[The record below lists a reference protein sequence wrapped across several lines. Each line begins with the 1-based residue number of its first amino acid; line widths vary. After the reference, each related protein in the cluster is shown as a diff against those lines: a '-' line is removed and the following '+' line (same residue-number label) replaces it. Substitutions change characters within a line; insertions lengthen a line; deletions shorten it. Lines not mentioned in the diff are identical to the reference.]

1 MSHRIRRFPTL
12 LSRRSTV
19 PLSHRS
25 TVPLSHRPI
34 VPLVFLLVIGLAC
47 TNVLTDAD
55 IAPVV
60 TVQVSPDSMD
70 LPIGLTAAV
79 EAFPLDSTGA
89 FRPGS
94 DAVWSTSDPQIVTV
108 DDTGGLVGVGAGTA
122 TISATAR
129 GVTGTA
135 RVRVGPAPVISL
147 SSDSITFDGQA
158 GQGSPLP
165 QVVAISNTGG
175 LTLSG
180 LTVGTIDYGTGPQ
193 FWLLTQLDSTTA
205 PANLTI
211 TAVTGGITQAGT
223 YVAKVPLFA
232 AGAAN
237 SPDTLEVVLV
247 MVPGPPT
254 TYQMVITAGN
264 NQQVLAGTTLPVN
277 PQVTITDSFANPIAG
292 LPVTFVVTGGG
303 GSVTGAVV
311 NTDANGVAEVG
322 SWTVQA
328 TGAVP
333 ADGRYLNQ
341 LDASAPSAGSL
352 AFNALAY
359 FSYTATI
366 HPMWPVYGCAGCH
379 GGANLGGLQLNQSA
393 ATTHA
398 SELFNVPTLCASG
411 ALTQVSSAGGII
423 GEQNSLL
430 MAKLDNT
437 APAACPAPMPPNG
450 VLIPAA
456 VRDTIRAWIRA
467 GAPLN

>member
-1 MSHRIRRFPTL
+1 MDEIRLPRMAVRPSGPLAVL
-12 LSRRSTV
+12 LAV
-19 PLSHRS
+19 L
-25 TVPLSHRPI
+25 
-34 VPLVFLLVIGLAC
+34 LAC
-47 TNVLTDAD
+47 TNVLTDAE
-55 IAPVV
+55 IAPIVSV
-60 TVQVSPDSMD
+60 RVSPDSLD
-70 LPIGLTAAV
+70 LPIGSTSRV

-94 DAVWSTSDPQIVTV
+94 STIWSTSDAQIVTV

-122 TISATAR
+122 TISAVTR

-135 RVRVGPAPVISL
+135 RVRVGPAPAISL
-147 SSDSITFDGQA
+147 SSDSITFNGQA

-165 QVVAISNTGG
+165 QVVAITNAGG

-205 PANLTI
+205 PTNLTI
-211 TAVTGGITQAGT
+211 TAATGGITQAGT
-223 YVAKVPLFA
+223 YVANIPLVA
-232 AGAAN
+232 AGASN
-237 SPDTLEVVLV
+237 SPDTIEVVLV
-247 MVPGPPT
+247 VVPGPPT

-264 NQQVLAGTTLPVN
+264 NQEVVAGTTLPIN
-277 PQVTITDSFANPIAG
+277 PQVTVTDSFANPIAG

-303 GSVTGAVV
+303 GNVTGAVV
-311 NTDANGVAEVG
+311 NTDANGVAAVG
-322 SWTVQA
+322 SWTIQA
-328 TGAVP
+328 MGAVP

-341 LDASAPSAGSL
+341 LEASAPSAGSL

-359 FSYTATI
+359 FSYSATI

-379 GGANLGGLQLNQSA
+379 GGANLGGLQLNGTAA
-393 ATTHA
+393 ATHA
-398 SELFNVPTLCASG
+398 GELFDVPTACAAG
-411 ALTQVSSAGGII
+411 ALTQVSSAGGIS
-423 GEQNSLL
+423 GEANSLL

-437 APAACPAPMPPNG
+437 SPAACPAPMPPSG
-450 VLIPAA
+450 VLIPVA

>member
-1 MSHRIRRFPTL
+1 MLRSKVGLTHWPTGPLAVL
-12 LSRRSTV
+12 LGV
-19 PLSHRS
+19 L
-25 TVPLSHRPI
+25 
-34 VPLVFLLVIGLAC
+34 LAC
-47 TNVLTDAD
+47 TNVLTDAE
-55 IAPVV
+55 IAPIASVRV
-60 TVQVSPDSMD
+60 APDSLD
-70 LPIGLTAAV
+70 LPIGTTTRV

-94 DAVWSTSDPQIVTV
+94 GTNWSTSDPQIVTV

-122 TISATAR
+122 TISATAK

-135 RVRVGPAPVISL
+135 RVRVGPAPAITL
-147 SSDSITFDGQA
+147 SDDSIAFDAQA

-165 QVVAISNTGG
+165 QVVAITNSGG
-175 LTLSG
+175 LTLAG

-193 FWLLTQLDSTTA
+193 FWLLTQLDTTVA

-211 TAVTGGITQAGT
+211 TAATGGITQAGT
-223 YVAKVPLFA
+223 YVANIPLIA
-232 AGAAN
+232 AGASN
-237 SPDTLEVVLV
+237 SPDTLKVVLE

-254 TYQMVITAGN
+254 SYQMVITAGN
-264 NQQVLAGTTLPVN
+264 NQQVIAGTVLPVN
-277 PQVTITDSFANPIAG
+277 PQVTVTDSFANPIVG

-303 GSVTGAVV
+303 GNVTGAVI
-311 NTDANGVAEVG
+311 NTDANGIAAVG

-328 TGAVP
+328 IGAVP

-341 LDASAPSAGSL
+341 LEASAPSAGSL

-366 HPMWPVYGCAGCH
+366 HPMWPTYGCAGCH
-379 GGANLGGLQLNQSA
+379 GNANLGGLQLNGTA
-393 ATTHA
+393 DATHA
-398 SELFNVPTLCASG
+398 GELFNVVTACASG
-411 ALTQVSSAGGII
+411 ALTQVSSAGGIS
-423 GEQNSLL
+423 GEANSLF

-437 APAACPAPMPPNG
+437 SPAACPAPMPPNG
-450 VLIPAA
+450 VLIPLA

>member
-1 MSHRIRRFPTL
+1 MSESPLRRVSINTVTPSHRHTVTPSHRHTGTLAVLFVAVAL
-12 LSRRSTV
+12 LS
-19 PLSHRS
+19 
-25 TVPLSHRPI
+25 
-34 VPLVFLLVIGLAC
+34 C
-47 TNVLTDAD
+47 TNVLTDAEV
-55 IAPVV
+55 APVV
-60 TVQVSPDSMD
+60 SVRISPDSMD
-70 LPIGLTAAV
+70 LPIGSTGRV

-94 DAVWSTSDPQIVTV
+94 SAVWSTSDPQVVTV
-108 DDTGGLVGVGAGTA
+108 DDTGGLSGVGAGTA

-135 RVRVGPAPVISL
+135 RVRVGPAPVISF
-147 SSDSITFDGQA
+147 SADSITFNAQA

-165 QVVAISNTGG
+165 QVVTITNTGG

-180 LTVGTIDYGTGPQ
+180 LTVGTVDYGTGPQ
-193 FWLLTQLDSTTA
+193 FWLLTQLDATTA

-211 TAVTGGITQAGT
+211 TAATGGITQAGT
-223 YVAKVPLFA
+223 YVASIPVFA

-237 SPDTLEVVLV
+237 SPDTIEVVLV
-247 MVPGPPT
+247 VVPGPPT
-254 TYQMVITAGN
+254 SYQMVISAGN
-264 NQQVLAGTTLPVN
+264 NQQVIAGTTLPVA
-277 PQVTITDSFANPIAG
+277 PQVTVTDSFANPIVG

-311 NTDANGVAEVG
+311 NTDASGVAAVG

-341 LDASAPSAGSL
+341 LEASAPSAGSL

-359 FSYTATI
+359 FSYSATI

-379 GGANLGGLQLNQSA
+379 GGANLGGLQLNQAA

-398 SELFNVPTLCASG
+398 NELFNVPTACASG
-411 ALTQVSSAGGII
+411 ALTQISSAGGIT
-423 GEQNSLL
+423 GEANSLF
-430 MAKLDNT
+430 MQKLDNT

-467 GAPLN
+467 GAPLD

>member
-1 MSHRIRRFPTL
+1 MRESQARPGICFSRAPGHRHTGTLTALLAIIAL
-12 LSRRSTV
+12 LS
-19 PLSHRS
+19 
-25 TVPLSHRPI
+25 
-34 VPLVFLLVIGLAC
+34 C
-47 TNVLTDAD
+47 TNVLTDAEV
-55 IAPVV
+55 APVAAV
-60 TVQVSPDSMD
+60 RIAPDSMD
-70 LPIGLTAAV
+70 LPIGSSARV

-89 FRPGS
+89 VRPGS
-94 DAVWSTSDPQIVTV
+94 DAVWSSSDEGIVTV
-108 DDTGGLVGVGAGTA
+108 DDTGGLVGVGSGTA

-135 RVRVGPAPVISL
+135 RVRVGPAPAIAF
-147 SSDSITFDGQA
+147 SSDSLTFNASA

-165 QVVAISNTGG
+165 QVVGITNVGG

-180 LTVGTIDYGTGPQ
+180 LTVGTIDYGAGPQ

-205 PANLTI
+205 PANLTL

-223 YVAKVPLFA
+223 YVANVPVFA
-232 AGAAN
+232 AGASN
-237 SPDTLEVVLV
+237 SPDTIEVVLIV
-247 MVPGPPT
+247 VPGPPT
-254 TYQMVITAGN
+254 SYQMVISAGD
-264 NQQVLAGTTLPVN
+264 NQQVLAGSVLPVN
-277 PQVTITDSFANPIAG
+277 PQVTVTDSFANPIAG

-303 GSVTGAVV
+303 GNVTGAVV
-311 NTDANGVAEVG
+311 NTDVNGVATVG
-322 SWTVQA
+322 SWTIQA
-328 TGAVP
+328 MGAVP

-341 LDASAPSAGSL
+341 LQASAPSAGSV

-366 HPMWPVYGCAGCH
+366 HPMWPTYGCAGCH
-379 GGANLGGLQLNQSA
+379 GAANLGSLQLNGTA
-393 ATTHA
+393 AATHA
-398 SELFNVPTLCASG
+398 SELLNVPTLCAAG

-423 GEQNSLL
+423 GEANSLL

-437 APAACPAPMPPNG
+437 SPAACTAPMPPNG

>member
-1 MSHRIRRFPTL
+1 MQTTPHFLSSAA
-12 LSRRSTV
+12 SRRGSAVLAPGRLVVCFTV
-19 PLSHRS
+19 
-25 TVPLSHRPI
+25 
-34 VPLVFLLVIGLAC
+34 LLVAC
-47 TNVLTDAD
+47 TNVLTDAA
-55 IAPVV
+55 IAPVASV
-60 TVQVSPDSMD
+60 RVAPDSLD
-70 LPIGLTAAV
+70 LPIGLTARV

-94 DAVWSTSDPQIVTV
+94 NAVWSTSDAGIVTV
-108 DDTGGLVGVGAGTA
+108 DDTGGLVGVGSGTA
-122 TISATAR
+122 TITAVAR

-135 RVRVGPAPVISL
+135 RVRVGPAPAISF
-147 SSDSITFDGQA
+147 SSDSLTFNAQA

-165 QVVAISNTGG
+165 QVVAISNAGG

-193 FWLLTQLDSTTA
+193 FWLLTQLDATTA

-211 TAVTGGITQAGT
+211 TAATGGITQAGT
-223 YVAKVPLFA
+223 YVAHIPVFA
-232 AGAAN
+232 AGASN
-237 SPDTLEVVLV
+237 SPDSIEVVLV
-247 MVPGPPT
+247 VVPGPPT
-254 TYQMVITAGN
+254 SYQMVISAGN
-264 NQQVLAGTTLPVN
+264 NQQGIAGSVLPIN
-277 PQVTITDSFANPIAG
+277 PQVTITESFANPIAG

-303 GSVTGAVV
+303 GNVTGAVV
-311 NTDANGVAEVG
+311 NTDANGIAAVG

-328 TGAVP
+328 VGAVP

-366 HPMWPVYGCAGCH
+366 HPMWPTYGCAGCH
-379 GGANLGGLQLNQSA
+379 GAANLGGLQLNGTA
-393 ATTHA
+393 AATHA
-398 SELFNVPTLCASG
+398 SELFDVPTACAAG
-411 ALTQVSSAGGII
+411 ALTQVSSAGGIV
-423 GEQNSLL
+423 GEANSLL

-437 APAACPAPMPPNG
+437 SPAACPAPMPPSG

>member
-1 MSHRIRRFPTL
+1 MSPRIRRLPRFPSSPLAVL
-12 LSRRSTV
+12 LGV
-19 PLSHRS
+19 
-25 TVPLSHRPI
+25 
-34 VPLVFLLVIGLAC
+34 LAC
-47 TNVLTDAD
+47 TSVLTDAE
-55 IAPVV
+55 IAPVA
-60 TVQVSPDSMD
+60 TVRISPDSLD
-70 LPIGLTAAV
+70 LPIGSAAGV

-94 DAVWSTSDPQIVTV
+94 SAVWSSSDESIVTV
-108 DDTGGLVGVGAGTA
+108 DDTGGLVGIGTGTA
-122 TISATAR
+122 TISAVAR

-135 RVRVGPAPVISL
+135 RVRVGPAPVIAL
-147 SSDSITFDGQA
+147 ATDSITFNAQA

-165 QVVAISNTGG
+165 QVVGISNAGG

-180 LTVGTIDYGTGPQ
+180 LTVGTVDYGTGPQ

-211 TAVTGGITQAGT
+211 TAATGGITQAGT
-223 YVAKVPLFA
+223 YVAQIPIIA
-232 AGAAN
+232 AGASN

-264 NQQVLAGTTLPVN
+264 NQQVVAGTTLPVN
-277 PQVTITDSFANPIAG
+277 PQVTVTDSFANPIVG

-303 GSVTGAVV
+303 GNVTGPVV
-311 NTDANGVAEVG
+311 NTDANGVAAVG

-328 TGAVP
+328 VGAVP

-341 LDASAPSAGSL
+341 LEASAPSAGSL

-359 FSYTATI
+359 FSYSATI
-366 HPMWPVYGCAGCH
+366 HPMWPTYGCAGCH

-393 ATTHA
+393 AVTHA
-398 SELFNVPTLCASG
+398 NELFNVPTACASG
-411 ALTQVSSAGGII
+411 ALTQVSSAGGIA
-423 GEQNSLL
+423 GETNSLL
-430 MAKLDNT
+430 IAKLDNT
-437 APAACPAPMPPNG
+437 SPAACPAPMPPSG
-450 VLIPAA
+450 VLIPSA